1 MLQNQNTSKSNR
13 SIGLALAI
21 LVMINAQAAAFN
33 NPPPRCDGFGDVQSF
48 SLTDWEAGI
57 EPWIVGTHDVT
68 SPTEFVTL
76 DWAVV
81 GSLPHSR
88 PGRAAF
94 VENVAFPDEPTDEF
108 PNANCESFNQMGAL
122 TLDSPAVVI
131 PADVL
136 VPRISIDHWVAIE
149 VDFDGGNFKIS
160 VNGGAFNLIPLSV
173 IEVGPYN
180 GTLFNA
186 QTGEGDPLN
195 ENPLAGQDAFT
206 DDISLSSP
214 NAGWGQSHINL
225 LGIAKAGDTIKLR
238 FDFGIDE
245 CRGSIGWYVDEIE
258 FYSCSVEVLPSDTS
272 LTLVKQVINDNGGG
286 ALNSDWTL
294 TASGPSGFSG
304 SGPIISSGPDFLI
317 GRYNLSESGGP
328 EGYSASDWD
337 CVGGIQSDADIIT
350 VSLGQAVTCTIT
362 NDDIDPL
369 EVIFKDGFE

>member
-1 MLQNQNTSKSNR
+1 MLQNQNTSKANR

-81 GSLPHSR
+81 GSLPHNR

-122 TLDSPAVVI
+122 TLDSPTVVI

-149 VDFDGGNFKIS
+149 ADYDGGNFKIS
-160 VNGGAFNLIPLSV
+160 VNGSAFNLIPLSA

-245 CRGSIGWYVDEIE
+245 CGGSIGWYVDEIE
-258 FYSCSVEVLPSDTS
+258 FYYC
-272 LTLVKQVINDNGGG
+272 
-286 ALNSDWTL
+286 
-294 TASGPSGFSG
+294 
-304 SGPIISSGPDFLI
+304 
-317 GRYNLSESGGP
+317 
-328 EGYSASDWD
+328 
-337 CVGGIQSDADIIT
+337 
-350 VSLGQAVTCTIT
+350 

-369 EVIFKDGFE
+369 EVIFEDGFE